1 EQDDAPRDDEP
12 LVAYPA
18 DGVEATG
25 AATAAETRDGELAMP
40 GEDATRNEDPTRAW
54 DPETDAAFEGADD
67 PFMPPL
73 EAPPAEPVASSE
85 PEAVADDEPSWEEPS
100 YEAPPAVPV
109 TPEPERPPVIP
120 LPPID
125 STESGF
131 EELDLPAPSGLVE
144 EPLNAPD
151 ASEELFPE
159 PPVRPELSDDE
170 DTLDGVRPP
179 AKPDSTLEWDPF
191 TDGPGGETRH

>member
-1 EQDDAPRDDEP
+1 
-12 LVAYPA
+12 VAYPA
-18 DGVEATG
+18 DGVDATG
-25 AATAAETRDGELAMP
+25 AATAAETRDGELALP
-40 GEDATRNEDPTRAW
+40 GEEATRNEDPTRAW
-54 DPETDAAFEGADD
+54 DPETDAVFEGADD

-73 EAPPAEPVASSE
+73 EAPPAEPVVSPE
-85 PEAVADDEPSWEEPS
+85 PEAAVDDEPSWEEPS

-109 TPEPERPPVIP
+109 TPEPERPPAIP
-120 LPPID
+120 LPPVD
-125 STESGF
+125 HTESGF

-144 EPLNAPD
+144 EPLDAAD

-179 AKPDSTLEWDPF
+179 VKPDSTLEWDPF
-191 TDGPGGETRH
+191 TDGPDGETRH